1 MQNYKWLTVAGIG
14 LLAISSVWTACGM
27 DRNKPLE
34 NYEVRDD
41 LSVKTDQGNV
51 ELTALADT
59 EEKAQ
64 EIADLY
70 QIELLSFADGVALYS
85 TNQDPYDLI
94 AIGREK
100 DYPPLSLNQIK
111 QLY

>member
-1 MQNYKWLTVAGIG
+1 MQNYKWLAVAGIG
-14 LLAISSVWTACGM
+14 LLGICGILTACGTGR
-27 DRNKPLE
+27 DKPLE
-34 NYEVRDD
+34 SYEARDD
-41 LSVKTDQGNV
+41 LSVKTEEGHA

-85 TNQDPYDLI
+85 TDQEPYELI
-94 AIGREK
+94 ALGQEK